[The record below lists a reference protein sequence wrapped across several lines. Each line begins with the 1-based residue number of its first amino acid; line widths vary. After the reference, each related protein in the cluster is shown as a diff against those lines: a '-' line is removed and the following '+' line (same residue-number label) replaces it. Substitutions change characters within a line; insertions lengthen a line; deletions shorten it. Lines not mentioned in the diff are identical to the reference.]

1 MNIKEVIKRQFGYCN
16 AIAEDIL
23 ANGKTKE
30 AQEYAQQFAEIESPL
45 VGGTDAEWI
54 RINWGDIYIFLHDD
68 ESSWYQ
74 LDGLGEY
81 GGELINAESVSEF
94 MSKLEKV
101 TDEEILDHSYME
113 NNNGDYSEYAPKG
126 YFPFVCRAFS
136 CEKKEGDGN
145 KKYEIEITYSFDDG
159 IESMG
164 YFNTPEEAYERMC
177 QVAATEAYV
186 QGSEFFPE
194 QNCIVY
200 FHPSE
205 KRIALHYLS
214 DDEWCY
220 YRINEMED

>member
-1 MNIKEVIKRQFGYCN
+1 MKKV
-16 AIAEDIL
+16 
-23 ANGKTKE
+23 
-30 AQEYAQQFAEIESPL
+30 
-45 VGGTDAEWI
+45 WI
-54 RINWGDIYIFLHDD
+54 TVYKDTIMQHDD
-68 ESSWYQ
+68 DWNLSDIQVTEEFAKQY
-74 LDGLGEY
+74 Y
-81 GGELINAESVSEF
+81 AECKKNSECEWKSYEEF
-94 MSKLEKV
+94 MNNFTADDTEDFYKYAREHKA
-101 TDEEILDHSYME
+101 ILRIEHMG
-113 NNNGDYSEYAPKG
+113 NIPKG
-126 YFPFVCRAFS
+126 
-136 CEKKEGDGN
+136 GDGN

-194 QNCIVY
+194 QDCIVY

-220 YRINEMED
+220 YDLKELED